1 MTILIGFAGYDCAS
15 AAEANPSAN
24 TASTN
29 TRTCLI
35 LALLLRFRRFVI
47 LRAEISPVIPAR
59 GGIQQLGNPWVLN
72 KGKQIP
78 PENGLVQ
85 EWRQPANTGQSLTVG
100 SSPGQF
106 PDQGK
111 SGQCPAASI
120 SRINLLVNSELAE
133 CLGFHVPENG

>member
-59 GGIQQLGNPWVLN
+59 GGIQQLGIL
-72 KGKQIP
+72 
-78 PENGLVQ
+78 
-85 EWRQPANTGQSLTVG
+85 G
-100 SSPGQF
+100 SSTKANRSLRKMVWFRNGGNRPIADIQR
-106 PDQGK
+106 QVY
-111 SGQCPAASI
+111 ATI
-120 SRINLLVNSELAE
+120 SAPS
-133 CLGFHVPENG
+133 